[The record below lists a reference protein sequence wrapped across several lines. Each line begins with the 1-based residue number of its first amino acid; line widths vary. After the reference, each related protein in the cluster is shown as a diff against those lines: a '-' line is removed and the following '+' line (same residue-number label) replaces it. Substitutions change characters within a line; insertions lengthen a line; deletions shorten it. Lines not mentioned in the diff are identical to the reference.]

1 MGDIAKCSIGRPD
14 ELYNE
19 ELLYQ
24 LFGVNAELLIDHAW
38 GYEPCTI
45 QDVKAYKPETNS
57 VSSGQV
63 LQCPYD
69 FDKAKLVVKE
79 MTDLMVLDLVDKR
92 LVTDQIVLTIGYDI
106 VNLTD
111 PSRNRSYKG
120 VVTTDRYGRK
130 VPKHAH
136 GTTNLKRQTS
146 STAIIMD
153 AVMELYDRIVDKK
166 LLVRRITITANK
178 LVSEDLVQEKESYEQ
193 LQLFTDYKEVKRER
207 EKEEAALEK
216 EKRIQHAMLD
226 IKKKF
231 GKNAILKGMNL
242 EEGAT
247 AKDRNSQIGG
257 HKA

>member
-1 MGDIAKCSIGRPD
+1 M
-14 ELYNE
+14 E
-19 ELLYQ
+19 ERCQ
-24 LFGVNAELLIDHAW
+24 NMHTGQRFK
-38 GYEPCTI
+38 
-45 QDVKAYKPETNS
+45 KA
-57 VSSGQV
+57 
-63 LQCPYD
+63 D
-69 FDKAKLVVKE
+69 F
-79 MTDLMVLDLVDKR
+79 T
-92 LVTDQIVLTIGYDI
+92 
-106 VNLTD
+106 
-111 PSRNRSYKG
+111 
-120 VVTTDRYGRK
+120 
-130 VPKHAH
+130 
-136 GTTNLKRQTS
+136 
-146 STAIIMD
+146 TAIIMD

-193 LQLFTDYKEVKRER
+193 LQLFTDYEEVKRGR